1 MDFHSETLSQAQA
14 SIHKLQQNLINFLEK
29 GVLTPINIKEFMN
42 CYGLINGISGKI
54 KGEDEEAAKIFCEFI
69 NEYIRRY
76 WLDNKEKDGEYIQA
90 LVHKKERIL

>member
-54 KGEDEEAAKIFCEFI
+54 KGEDEEAAKKYERSAAF
-69 NEYIRRY
+69 RRSGQ
-76 WLDNKEKDGEYIQA
+76 DSSPAK
-90 LVHKKERIL
+90 